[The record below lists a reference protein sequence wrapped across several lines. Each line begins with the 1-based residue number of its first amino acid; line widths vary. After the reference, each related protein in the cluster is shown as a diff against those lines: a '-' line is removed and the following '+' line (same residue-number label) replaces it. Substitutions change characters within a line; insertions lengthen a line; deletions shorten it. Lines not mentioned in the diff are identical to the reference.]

1 MSNSDPFLNI
11 YPDVLENSAAELGD
25 LIGQTLTLQDISNRQ
40 GSRQEVFTAPRQKFV
55 MAAFDIKK
63 GEGDPVYLF
72 FDLDLAI
79 ELAGQLIML
88 PADEINAHKKK
99 KELDGDLLDAFSEI
113 ANILSGVINAV
124 LQEAFPDRKMHF
136 VKGKLDI
143 FPAKSANVPLSDG
156 IMTAYSAKVTV
167 KDSSPGGFTFFFPH
181 SLLSEGDV
189 GVKALEDELSSETG
203 SPTPELSVQ
212 GKTEKTKPE
221 NTGGP
226 SADATPASRDMKKQ
240 PPVDARPDNPDDALF
255 QEISPDMTED
265 PEPLPLI
272 LDVAKQD
279 YMDQGFVDTFLLE
292 GLETAREEFEA
303 LLGYPVTFVGQQTLW
318 KTKKE
323 LLSRTKGKQVLTRVK
338 VSGDKDG
345 YGYVLIPLKDAVHF
359 GGLLLMMPSESIAE
373 SIKKGEF
380 DGEVADA
387 FGEIVN
393 ILVGSYS
400 NQFKNEFPVK
410 ISLKKE
416 SLEVFVPIKG
426 DLPGDQP
433 FPDDDFY
440 LMSAGIRMGDQP
452 YGPIE
457 LFFPA
462 HILGVQPPPGFESAE
477 IPGHVPGNEDVWD
490 LPAFMSE
497 DQSLE
502 SQKVVPGYKGGQKID
517 SALHEVHQH
526 AGARIITIIG
536 EDADELAGMEEI
548 IRDAGFQYRSLML
561 DEDLKS
567 GLAGEDTCVFL
578 FINKVNDQGLARAIK
593 IKSVMGKNCPL
604 VLAGPQWTRSS
615 VIKARRYGADDILVT
630 PADTDSIRKKCRK
643 YT

>member
-1 MSNSDPFLNI
+1 MSNSDPFLDI

-55 MAAFDIKK
+55 LAAFDIKK
-63 GEGDPVYLF
+63 GEGDPVYLY

-113 ANILSGVINAV
+113 ANILSGVMNAV

-143 FPAKSANVPLSDG
+143 FPAKSVDVPLSDG
-156 IMTAYSAKVTV
+156 PITAYSAKVMV
-167 KDSSPGGFTFFFPH
+167 KDRSPGGFMFFFPH
-181 SLLSEGDV
+181 TLLSESNV
-189 GVKALEDELSSETG
+189 YAKALEGELSSETG
-203 SPTPELSVQ
+203 SPAPELLVQ
-212 GKTEKTKPE
+212 GKTEKTSPE
-221 NTGGP
+221 NTGGL
-226 SADATPASRDMKKQ
+226 SADSTSASRDMGKQ
-240 PPVDARPDNPDDALF
+240 SPVDERSDNPGDELF
-255 QEISPDMTED
+255 QEISPDVTED
-265 PEPLPLI
+265 SEPLPLI
-272 LDVAKQD
+272 LDEAKQD
-279 YMDQGFVDTFLLE
+279 YLDPGFVDTFLLE

-303 LLGYPVTFVGQQTLW
+303 LLGYPVTFAGQQTLW

-323 LLSRTKGKQVLTRVK
+323 LLARTKGKQVLTRVK

-373 SIKKGEF
+373 SIRKGEF

-400 NQFKNEFPVK
+400 NQFKSEFPVR

-416 SLEVFVPIKG
+416 GLEVFVPIKG
-426 DLPGDQP
+426 DLPGEQP
-433 FPDDDFY
+433 FPEDDFY
-440 LMSAGIRMGDQP
+440 LMSAGIRMGDQNH
-452 YGPIE
+452 GPFE

-462 HILGVQPPPGFESAE
+462 HILGMQPPSGFKLAE
-477 IPGHVPGNEDVWD
+477 IPDLASRDEDEWD
-490 LPAFMSE
+490 LPAFMS
-497 DQSLE
+497 DDPSVE
-502 SQKVVPGYKGGQKID
+502 SQKVVSGSKGCQKND
-517 SALHEVHQH
+517 SAFNEDHQH
-526 AGARIITIIG
+526 TGGRIITIIG
-536 EDADELAGMEEI
+536 EDADELASMEES
-548 IRDAGFQYRSLML
+548 IRDAGFRYRCLML

-567 GLAGEDTCVFL
+567 GLAGENTCVFL

-604 VLAGPQWTRSS
+604 VLAGPQWTRSA

-630 PADTDSIRKKCRK
+630 PADMDSIRKKCRK
-643 YT
+643 YI